1 MLVEIEVT
9 LNVKLIAYID
19 DIVIV
24 CSEDRQDIIQEA
36 SRIISKYGM
45 KLNADK
51 CLSLSKDSK
60 ISFVG

>member
-36 SRIISKYGM
+36 SKIVNKYGM
-45 KLNADK
+45 
-51 CLSLSKDSK
+51 
-60 ISFVG
+60 